1 MIKQKIFF
9 GRIKARK
16 ISEEKKK
23 ILDFHYNH
31 FLFHPDKLVL
41 SKSIFLEIGFGM
53 GQNLLEI
60 ATHNKDSLV
69 IGVDPFLNGIASL
82 IENCVNNKINNVLV
96 YPKPIQEFL
105 EQFKNIYFE
114 KVFILIP
121 EPLPK
126 KKHQKRRVFKDKF
139 IQILLERIKKN
150 GEIYFATDNQ
160 DYYEQALH
168 DLEIVKKTTHISI
181 QKVDSNELVL
191 TKYFQRAKK
200 LGNNVNFL
208 VIVKL

>member
-1 MIKQKIFF
+1 MIKQKNFF

-16 ISEEKKK
+16 ISEEKKN

-82 IENCVNNKINNVLV
+82 IENCVNNKIDNVLV

-105 EQFKNIYFE
+105 
-114 KVFILIP
+114 
-121 EPLPK
+121 
-126 KKHQKRRVFKDKF
+126 
-139 IQILLERIKKN
+139 
-150 GEIYFATDNQ
+150 
-160 DYYEQALH
+160 
-168 DLEIVKKTTHISI
+168 
-181 QKVDSNELVL
+181 
-191 TKYFQRAKK
+191 
-200 LGNNVNFL
+200 
-208 VIVKL
+208 

>member
-1 MIKQKIFF
+1 
-9 GRIKARK
+9 
-16 ISEEKKK
+16 
-23 ILDFHYNH
+23 
-31 FLFHPDKLVL
+31 
-41 SKSIFLEIGFGM
+41 M

-114 KVFILIP
+114 KVFILFP
-121 EPLPK
+121 DPWPK

-168 DLEIVKKTTHISI
+168 DLEIVKKTFHISI